1 MSETG
6 NGRKNWTRVVAA
18 VGLVFLAVAGGIV
31 LANANKVINKTEK
44 KDEETPL
51 ISIGFSQVGA
61 ESEWRTGNSISIKTT
76 FSQKRGYDLIFKDA
90 QQQQEQQIKAI
101 RGFIQQDVNYI
112 VLAPVVETGWD
123 TVLKEA
129 KKAKIPVIIADR
141 QVKVKDDSLYTT
153 WVGADFYQEGQKACS
168 WMEQYAERNKKKT
181 LNIVHIMG
189 TEGATAQIGRTKAL
203 EEAAKKNGWNILEQQ
218 TGAFTQAK
226 SHEVMEEYLKKY
238 KDIDMV
244 YCENDSEAL
253 GAINAI
259 EQAGKK
265 VGTDGIQIIS
275 FDATREGLAE
285 VQNGKIAVDVEC
297 NPDFGKKIEKII
309 KQLEYKRDVN
319 KEYYIGDKI
328 YTQNKSISTIEIEKA
343 KWSVTVV
350 TDKIVRRLRNATSRI
365 NTAFFVTYKQITPH
379 RIWYNRVD

>member
-181 LNIVHIMG
+181 LNIVHVMG
-189 TEGATAQIGRTKAL
+189 TEGATAQIGRKRWKKPQRRMDGTFLNSRQERSHRQKAMKL
-203 EEAAKKNGWNILEQQ
+203 WKNI
-218 TGAFTQAK
+218 
-226 SHEVMEEYLKKY
+226 
-238 KDIDMV
+238 
-244 YCENDSEAL
+244 
-253 GAINAI
+253 
-259 EQAGKK
+259 
-265 VGTDGIQIIS
+265 
-275 FDATREGLAE
+275 
-285 VQNGKIAVDVEC
+285 
-297 NPDFGKKIEKII
+297 
-309 KQLEYKRDVN
+309 
-319 KEYYIGDKI
+319 
-328 YTQNKSISTIEIEKA
+328 
-343 KWSVTVV
+343 
-350 TDKIVRRLRNATSRI
+350 
-365 NTAFFVTYKQITPH
+365 
-379 RIWYNRVD
+379 